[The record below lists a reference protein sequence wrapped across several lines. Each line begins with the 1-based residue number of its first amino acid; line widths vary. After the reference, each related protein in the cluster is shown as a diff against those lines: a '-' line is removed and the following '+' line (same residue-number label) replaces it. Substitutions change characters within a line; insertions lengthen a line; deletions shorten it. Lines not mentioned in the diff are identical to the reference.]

1 MTSMAVFSLKARAQ
15 DINLYCSDYL
25 HAQRGKKYKQ
35 RMYICRMVPLVE
47 NNFNY
52 CELGPGV
59 PENPIFIRKCR
70 RTVSLYPAARPRWPI
85 FSIIWPVSR

>member
-1 MTSMAVFSLKARAQ
+1 MKGGRLENVAGVETCSQDAKAR
-15 DINLYCSDYL
+15 LREREL
-25 HAQRGKKYKQ
+25 LL
-35 RMYICRMVPLVE
+35 CRMVPLVE

-59 PENPIFIRKCR
+59 RENPIFIRKCR